1 MTTIGTPHYFV
12 TYKLSDGSLVNV
24 NIMDTNGQERYR
36 SLNLGYY
43 RKADCCLLI
52 YDIADYKSFNECKNY
67 YNEQLM
73 KNCKKDIEVILLG
86 NKSDLKEK
94 RKVLPEEAAGFA
106 LENNYIFMET
116 SCVKNENVASAFE
129 ALIEL
134 TNIEIKKNQY
144 KNKDEDKNKKKK
156 KKKKKKE
163 KEKKNKKKEEKKKNK
178 KKEEDKMKNIKIEE
192 DMDKGEE
199 KEKEEIRES
208 KFKLDIDKAG
218 KNKKPDKCNC

>member
-86 NKSDLKEK
+86 NKSDLEEK

-144 KNKDEDKNKKKK
+144 KNKDEDKNKKKD
-156 KKKKKKE
+156 
-163 KEKKNKKKEEKKKNK
+163 KKKNK

>member
-67 YNEQLM
+67 YNEKLM
-73 KNCKKDIEVILLG
+73 NNCKKDIEVILLG
-86 NKSDLKEK
+86 NKSDLEEE

-144 KNKDEDKNKKKK
+144 KNNDED
-156 KKKKKKE
+156 
-163 KEKKNKKKEEKKKNK
+163 KNK

>member
-86 NKSDLKEK
+86 NKSDLKKE

-144 KNKDEDKNKKKK
+144 KNKDEDKNKKKDK
-156 KKKKKKE
+156 KKKKEE

-178 KKEEDKMKNIKIEE
+178 KKEEDKLKNIKIEE

>member
-1 MTTIGTPHYFV
+1 MTTIGTPNYFV

-36 SLNLGYY
+36 SLNLSYY

-67 YNEQLM
+67 YNEKLM
-73 KNCKKDIEVILLG
+73 NNCKKDIKVILLG
-86 NKSDLKEK
+86 NKSDIKKE

-134 TNIEIKKNQY
+134 TNKKIKKNQY
-144 KNKDEDKNKKKK
+144 NNNDEDKNKKKDK
-156 KKKKKKE
+156 KKKKEE